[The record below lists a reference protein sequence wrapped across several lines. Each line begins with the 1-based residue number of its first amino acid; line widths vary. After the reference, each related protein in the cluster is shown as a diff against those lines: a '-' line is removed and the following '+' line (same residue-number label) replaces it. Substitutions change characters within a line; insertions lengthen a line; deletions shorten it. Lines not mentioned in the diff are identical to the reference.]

1 MNYCDDAGDDWEL
14 FLHFD
19 IVWPLFYVTSNEAAH
34 PNGNR
39 QEAHFRFLPFVFSQ
53 TKVCEGGKMLRN
65 TRALGTFQIL
75 LYYTIDKSKGLPSQ
89 RSLKCGSAYPGQTL
103 P

>member
-34 PNGNR
+34 PNGNQ
-39 QEAHFRFLPFVFSQ
+39 QEAHLRFLPFVFLKQ
-53 TKVCEGGKMLRN
+53 KCVRVENVKK
-65 TRALGTFQIL
+65 
-75 LYYTIDKSKGLPSQ
+75 DKGPWHFSNSIVLHY
-89 RSLKCGSAYPGQTL
+89 R
-103 P
+103 